1 MTMDNLND
9 LYQEFMIKAL
19 GEDIKV
25 SPSDAE
31 EFFDFC
37 EEKHCIPS
45 RLKELTEKI
54 RKGIA
59 YDQKLSDRF
68 YEYAM
73 SWARGDLPKS
83 TKELGQYLL
92 SYEDLFEY
100 PRFIDNFKSNYLCRG
115 KYFHDLQ
122 VKSSLKF
129 VRFWLLEEGLV
140 SGKTFQELEAMGTE
154 KAIIDELRQ
163 VNEKN
168 ILCKQSNKWPS
179 PWE

>member
-1 MTMDNLND
+1 MT
-9 LYQEFMIKAL
+9 KAL

-45 RLKELTEKI
+45 RLKELAEKI
-54 RKGIA
+54 QKGID
-59 YDQKLSDRF
+59 YDLKLLDRF
-68 YEYAM
+68 YEYAKDWDYGIT
-73 SWARGDLPKS
+73 SKS

-100 PRFIDNFKSNYLCRG
+100 PRFIENFKYHRLCRG

-122 VKSSLKF
+122 VECSLKF

-154 KAIIDELRQ
+154 KAMIDELKQ
-163 VNEKN
+163 INEKN

-179 PWE
+179 PWK